1 MKYWATGRKIGFQVL
16 SFSPP
21 IITSAA
27 KVVVQLSQSLFRLSA
42 GPTKIR
48 AEAWATMRGSLSL
61 RLMDVQSVPQLAIGR
76 SLNCA

>member
-27 KVVVQLSQSLFRLSA
+27 KVVVQLSHSLFRLSA

-48 AEAWATMRGSLSL
+48 AEAWATM
-61 RLMDVQSVPQLAIGR
+61 
-76 SLNCA
+76 